1 MGEPD
6 MRTATVDIG
15 WHETVR
21 VMRGFLCPEAPLR
34 KSIGDHDLAALEILI
49 ANARQRLREKSGG

>member
-1 MGEPD
+1 MSEHD
-6 MRTATVDIG
+6 TRRASVEIG

-34 KSIGDHDLAALEILI
+34 DSINDVDLEALAGLI
-49 ANARQRLREKSGG
+49 ETARQRLREKSGG